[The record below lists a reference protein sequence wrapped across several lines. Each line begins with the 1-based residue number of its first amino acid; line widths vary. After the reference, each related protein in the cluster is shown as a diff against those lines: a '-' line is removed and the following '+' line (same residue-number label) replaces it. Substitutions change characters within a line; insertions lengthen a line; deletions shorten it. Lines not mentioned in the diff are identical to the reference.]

1 MWLIFIVTFIA
12 IALAGLVVV
21 WIGSKIFRSIER
33 EDRISDVESEA
44 YDQVKKKI
52 KMTMEDQDVK

>member
-1 MWLIFIVTFIA
+1 MWLIFIATFIA

-33 EDRISDVESEA
+33 DDRISDVESEA

-52 KMTMEDQDVK
+52 KKTMEDQDVK

>member
-1 MWLIFIVTFIA
+1 MWLIFIATFIA

-33 EDRISDVESEA
+33 DDRISDVESEA
-44 YDQVKKKI
+44 YDQIKKKI
-52 KMTMEDQDVK
+52 KKTMENQDVK

>member
-1 MWLIFIVTFIA
+1 MWLIFIATFIA

-52 KMTMEDQDVK
+52 KKTMEDQDVK

>member
-1 MWLIFIVTFIA
+1 MWLIFIATFIA

-33 EDRISDVESEA
+33 DDRISDVESEA

-52 KMTMEDQDVK
+52 KKTMEDQDVE

>member
-52 KMTMEDQDVK
+52 KKTMEDQDVK

>member
-1 MWLIFIVTFIA
+1 MWLIFIATFIA
-12 IALAGLVVV
+12 IALAGLVVM